1 MTADLPIFHHYLP
14 GFYLKRWAD
23 DKQRVCRYSK
33 PHNEIIARMVST
45 RSTGGGNG
53 LYSIP
58 GAPAEEA
65 QRVEIEFMKQLDTL
79 ASEALTMIETRDQR
93 LAQPRYRSA
102 WSRFIISLLLRMPR
116 DIDALREGLT
126 KEMIAAV
133 PELDAEYQHF
143 KADGSAD
150 SFSEFLKTIPDPDW
164 QGWAVELLPTL
175 IDHEG
180 IGQMINNMI
189 WFTRTITSDY
199 DYVTS
204 DSPVTMSYSL
214 VKEEGYIF
222 LPIGPKLL
230 FCAVSDRETFERVE
244 AYNAIEQLQNLNKLT
259 IRRATELVFARDER
273 HLHEVREMMGTRP
286 GKTLLERLVKYRE
299 QKRGYEVKTSL
310 AGRTDSAP

>member
-14 GFYLKRWAD
+14 RFYLKRWAD

-45 RSTGGGNG
+45 RSTGGKNG

-58 GAPAEEA
+58 GAPAKEA
-65 QRVEIEFMKQLDTL
+65 QRVEIEFMKQLDTV

-93 LAQPRYRSA
+93 LAQPKYRSA

-133 PELDAEYQHF
+133 PELDTEYQRF
-143 KADGSAD
+143 KTDGAAD
-150 SFSEFLKTIPDPDW
+150 SFSEFLKTIPDQDW
-164 QGWAVELLPTL
+164 QGWAVELLPAL

-180 IGQMINNMI
+180 IGQMINNMT

-204 DSPVTMSYSL
+204 DSPVSMSYSL
-214 VKEEGYIF
+214 AEDEGYIF

-230 FCAVSDRETFERVE
+230 FCAVRDRETFERVE

-259 IRRATELVFARDER
+259 IRRAAELVFARDER
-273 HLHEVREMMGTRP
+273 HLHQARELMGTRP
-286 GKTLLERLVKYRE
+286 GETLLERLVKYRE
-299 QKRGYEVKTSL
+299 QKRGRESEDEP
-310 AGRTDSAP
+310 GGQD